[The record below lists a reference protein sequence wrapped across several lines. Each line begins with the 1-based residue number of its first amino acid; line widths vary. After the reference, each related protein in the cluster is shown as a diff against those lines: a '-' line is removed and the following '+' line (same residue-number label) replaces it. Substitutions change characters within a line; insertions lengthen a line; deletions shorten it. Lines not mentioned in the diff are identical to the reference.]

1 MSFSFRDRPRLSER
15 LRGKSGDEILNEIKE
30 QFDQDRKMFFDTAPS
45 FGSTPMTGPFSRV
58 SRTHICNIHICLSV
72 LLFLHIGEGEEFYF
86 ANSGLYPRYVELD
99 IGGENALIINFLRMK
114 LRQVH

>member
-1 MSFSFRDRPRLSER
+1 MSFSYRDRPRLSER

-58 SRTHICNIHICLSV
+58 SRTHIFVILIFVRLCCYFYTSV
-72 LLFLHIGEGEEFYF
+72 
-86 ANSGLYPRYVELD
+86 
-99 IGGENALIINFLRMK
+99 
-114 LRQVH
+114 

>member
-15 LRGKSGDEILNEIKE
+15 LRGKSGDELLNEMKE

-58 SRTHICNIHICLSV
+58 SRTYIYISV
-72 LLFLHIGEGEEFYF
+72 ILLL
-86 ANSGLYPRYVELD
+86 V
-99 IGGENALIINFLRMK
+99 
-114 LRQVH
+114 